1 MKNKKKNYNI
11 VNTNIFTHPEYMKSW
26 GKQFVDACGNTTMNI
41 PPDMGKLRWL
51 MEKFVKDY
59 NEHLIDLGGEEE

>member
-1 MKNKKKNYNI
+1 
-11 VNTNIFTHPEYMKSW
+11 MKSW

>member
-1 MKNKKKNYNI
+1 MK
-11 VNTNIFTHPEYMKSW
+11 TW
-26 GKQFVDACGNTTMNI
+26 GKQFVEACGSTEMNI

-59 NEHLIDLGGEEE
+59 NVQLGELGEEE

>member
-1 MKNKKKNYNI
+1 MNKNKTLSI
-11 VNTNIFTHPEYMKSW
+11 VNTNIFINPQYMKTW
-26 GKQFVDACGNTTMNI
+26 GKQFVEACGSTEMNI

-59 NEHLIDLGGEEE
+59 NVQLGELGEEE

>member
-1 MKNKKKNYNI
+1 MNKNKTLSI
-11 VNTNIFTHPEYMKSW
+11 VNTNIFTNPQYMKTW
-26 GKQFVDACGNTTMNI
+26 GKEMNI

-59 NEHLIDLGGEEE
+59 NVQLGELGEEE